1 MFEVFQYE
9 FMRNA
14 VAAGML
20 VSLAC
25 GIIGTYVVVNRIVFL
40 SGGISHAAYGGIGL
54 GIFLG
59 INPVVGA
66 VSFSLAASLAMGLV
80 SRRARQGVDI
90 AIGVMWAM
98 GMALGIILIDITPGY
113 SADLMSYLFGSIL
126 AVPRSDIVLMGVLD
140 AVIIVVV
147 AILYKEFL
155 SISFD
160 EEFSSVVGVPVER
173 LYLVLLSLIALTAVM
188 AMRVVGLILTIALL
202 TVPAAIS
209 RQFTARLDGMMVLSS
224 ILGTIFTLVG
234 LWLSYEFDL
243 TPGATIVMVSGAA
256 FALSSVYHSLSRQKL
271 FPTLMQHCHRYRDNG
286 GAESRELP
294 QDD

>member
-1 MFEVFQYE
+1 MLEALRYE

-14 VAAGML
+14 LAAGLL
-20 VSLAC
+20 VSVAC

-40 SGGISHAAYGGIGL
+40 AGGISHAAYGGIGL

-59 INPVVGA
+59 TSPVVGA
-66 VSFSLAASLAMGLV
+66 VSFSLAAALAMGVV

-90 AIGVMWAM
+90 AIGIMWAM

-126 AVPRSDIVLMGVLD
+126 AVPGSDIALMGVLD
-140 AVIIVVV
+140 AVIILLVVV
-147 AILYKEFL
+147 LYKEFL
-155 SISFD
+155 AISFD
-160 EEFSSVVGVPVER
+160 EEFSSVLGVPVER

-209 RQFTARLDGMMVLSS
+209 RQFTVHLGRMMALSS
-224 ILGTIFTLVG
+224 ILGAAFTLAG
-234 LWLSYEFDL
+234 LWLSYGFDL

-256 FALSSVYHSLSRQKL
+256 FALSSLYRGLRHRKPVPAPAAS
-271 FPTLMQHCHRYRDNG
+271 PTG
-286 GAESRELP
+286 GFDE
-294 QDD
+294 